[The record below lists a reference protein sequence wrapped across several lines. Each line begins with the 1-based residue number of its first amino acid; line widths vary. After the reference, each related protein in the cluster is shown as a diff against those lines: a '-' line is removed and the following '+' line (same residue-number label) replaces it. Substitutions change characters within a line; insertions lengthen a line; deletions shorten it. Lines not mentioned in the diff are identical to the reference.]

1 MLFSVVIPTHDRLH
15 LLRDAIE
22 TVRRQKGA
30 EWELAVFDN
39 ASTDPLA
46 EHVASLNDP
55 RVRYARS
62 DEFLPVTDSWNRAID
77 LARGDYIILLGD
89 DDGLVPGAL
98 ETLQSIVTKF
108 DRPDVI
114 YSAIYQFMHPGV
126 APWNPAGYVT
136 DLKNGFFFVDRQSP
150 FRLSPQEAHRAVAG
164 SLGFRRN
171 FTFNM
176 QAFAFS
182 SSFLSRLRGE
192 GPIFQSPFPDYYLA
206 NVAFALSKSTIA
218 VPEPLAIAGVS
229 KASFGYTL
237 FNGLEEKGATL
248 LNSKLASDPIYLE
261 IEPKLL
267 RGPSYIGNY
276 VVTMEYVARAI
287 GKGLG
292 ESVDYG
298 RYRRLQIFS
307 ALQARQMGLPGGASW
322 PDIEKRLSFGER
334 IWAWVIAL
342 ALRAGA
348 RSGRVKSN
356 IVDRLERR
364 VALYGFD
371 PIQRV
376 CDSGSFTR
384 AIDVFEALESGAI
397 PPSSLAIQSV

>member
-22 TVRRQKGA
+22 TVRRQTGA

-39 ASTDPLA
+39 ASTDPIA
-46 EHVASLNDP
+46 EHVDSLNDP
-55 RVRYARS
+55 RIRYARS
-62 DEFLPVTDSWNRAID
+62 DKFLPVTDSWNRAID
-77 LARGDYIILLGD
+77 LARGDYVILLGD

-98 ETLQSIVTKF
+98 STLQSIVAKF
-108 DRPDVI
+108 DSPEVV

-136 DLKNGFFFVDRQSP
+136 DLKNGFFFVDKHRPFPLSRQDA
-150 FRLSPQEAHRAVAG
+150 RRAVGG

-182 SSFLSRLRGE
+182 SPFLSRLRGA

-206 NVAFALSKSTIA
+206 NVAFALSKSTIV
-218 VPEPLAIAGVS
+218 VPDPLAIAGVS

-237 FNGLEEKGATL
+237 FNGLEEKGASL
-248 LNSKLASDPIYLE
+248 LNSKLASDPIYVEL
-261 IEPKLL
+261 EPKLL
-267 RGPSYIGNY
+267 PGPAYIANY

-287 GKGLG
+287 GGALG

-307 ALQARQMGLPGGASW
+307 ALQARQMGYPGGKLW
-322 PDIEKRLSFGER
+322 PDVKGRLTLTER
-334 IWAWVIAL
+334 VWASAVAL
-342 ALRAGA
+342 TLRAGA
-348 RSGRVKSN
+348 HSGFVKKN

-364 VALYGFD
+364 VAPYGFD

-376 CDSGSFTR
+376 CDSGSFSR
-384 AIDVFEALESGAI
+384 AIDVFDALESGAI
-397 PPSSLAIQSV
+397 SGSPPASQRI